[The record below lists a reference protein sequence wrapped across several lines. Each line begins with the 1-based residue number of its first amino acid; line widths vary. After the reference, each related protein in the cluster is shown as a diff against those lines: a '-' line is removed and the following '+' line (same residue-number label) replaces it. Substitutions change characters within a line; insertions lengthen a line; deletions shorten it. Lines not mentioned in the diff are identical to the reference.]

1 MTLYPEIVGTGS
13 AVPEK
18 VLTNADLEKMV
29 DTSDQWIVE
38 RTGIKERRI
47 ADEKTTASTL
57 ATQAAWKALNAAGI
71 KPEQI
76 DVILVATVTGDMP
89 FPSAACLV
97 QKNIGAVRA
106 SALDLGAGCTGFI
119 YGLKV
124 AEAMIKSEQ
133 AKIILLIGVEILTKI
148 TDWTD
153 RNTCVLFGDGA
164 GAVLLRATKEKKGI
178 LGTYLAAD
186 GRLGDMLMMPGGGSL
201 HPASH
206 ESVDKR
212 LHYLKMEGNGVFKVA
227 VEMMGDASLK
237 ILEQTKI
244 NPNEIDILVP
254 HQANLRIIT
263 ATAKRLN
270 VPMEKVYVNIDRYG
284 NTSSASIPIGVDE
297 IRNGDK
303 YKPGMKLLLVAFGA
317 GFTWGSAVVTI

>member
-1 MTLYPEIVGTGS
+1 MTLYPEIIGTGS

-18 VLTNADLEKMV
+18 VLTNSDLEKMV

-47 ADEKTTASTL
+47 ADEKTSASTL
-57 ATQAAWKALNAAGI
+57 ATQAAWKALNSAGI
-71 KPEQI
+71 RPEQI
-76 DVILVATVTGDMP
+76 DLILVATVTGDMP
-89 FPSAACLV
+89 FPSAACIV
-97 QKNIGAVRA
+97 QKNLGALQA
-106 SALDLGAGCTGFI
+106 PALDIGAGCTGFI
-119 YGLKV
+119 YGLHV
-124 AEAMIKSEQ
+124 AEAMIKSQQ

-164 GAVLLRATKEKKGI
+164 GAVLLKGTPEKKGI

-186 GRLGDMLMMPGGGSL
+186 GRLGEMLMMPGGGSL
-201 HPASH
+201 FPASH

-212 LHYLKMEGNGVFKVA
+212 LHFLKMEGNGVFRIA
-227 VEMMGDASLK
+227 VEMMEEASLK
-237 ILEQTKI
+237 ILERTKI
-244 NPNEIDILVP
+244 QSSEIDILVP
-254 HQANLRIIT
+254 HQANFRIIT

-270 VPMEKVYVNIDRYG
+270 MPMEKVYVNIDKYG
-284 NTSSASIPIGVDE
+284 NTSSASIPIGIDE
-297 IRNGDK
+297 IRNGGN

-317 GFTWGSAVVTI
+317 GFTWGSAVVSL